1 MGALHWN
8 PLVRVK
14 AISHRKDA
22 MYYNL
27 HMPWEVAW
35 LMIPTRWSQ
44 LRTALRAA
52 GIQVKDI
59 NVTLGG
65 IGAWHVVMSI
75 KKSAGEGKNAL
86 LAALSVSDIKH
97 AVVVDDDIDV
107 FNPIDVEWAIATR
120 VQGDRDVFVISGAR
134 VKPLDPSL
142 PVMPAGV
149 VPTGAKV
156 GIDATIPENIPHERY
171 ERISY
176 AYADK
181 VKLGAYKL
189 DADAVKAADRK
200 PKSDEIARIAE
211 RILAMIGEKPLY
223 YAQVIDAFPDVPLQ
237 AITRAFGKLHAD
249 EKLWQDKDG
258 RMCVRG
264 SAFAAKP
271 PG

>member
-1 MGALHWN
+1 
-8 PLVRVK
+8 
-14 AISHRKDA
+14 
-22 MYYNL
+22 
-27 HMPWEVAW
+27 
-35 LMIPTRWSQ
+35 
-44 LRTALRAA
+44 
-52 GIQVKDI
+52 
-59 NVTLGG
+59 VTLGG

-107 FNPIDVEWAIATR
+107 YNPLEVEWAIATR

-134 VKPLDPSL
+134 TKPLDPSL

-156 GIDATIPENIPHERY
+156 GIDATIPENIPRERY

-176 AYADK
+176 AYADQI
-181 VKLGAYKL
+181 KLGNYKL
-189 DADAVKAADRK
+189 EERAVRSGGRRPQPNEVA
-200 PKSDEIARIAE
+200 ELAE

-249 EKLWQDKDG
+249 EKLWQDSEG

-264 SAFAAKP
+264 SKFAAKP
-271 PG
+271 PGAGR

>member
-1 MGALHWN
+1 
-8 PLVRVK
+8 V
-14 AISHRKDA
+14 
-22 MYYNL
+22 
-27 HMPWEVAW
+27 
-35 LMIPTRWSQ
+35 
-44 LRTALRAA
+44 
-52 GIQVKDI
+52 QVKDI

-65 IGAWHVVMSI
+65 IGAWHVVISI

-107 FNPIDVEWAIATR
+107 YNPLEVEWAIATR
-120 VQGDRDVFVISGAR
+120 VQADRDVFIIAGAR
-134 VKPLDPSL
+134 TKPLDPSL

-156 GIDATIPENIPHERY
+156 GIDATIPENIPKERY

-181 VKLGAYKL
+181 VKIGAYQL
-189 DADAVKAADRK
+189 DANAVRAGDRK
-200 PKSDEIARIAE
+200 PQAPEIADLAA

-249 EKLWQDKDG
+249 EKLWQDKEG

-264 SAFAAKP
+264 SAFAAKAP
-271 PG
+271 